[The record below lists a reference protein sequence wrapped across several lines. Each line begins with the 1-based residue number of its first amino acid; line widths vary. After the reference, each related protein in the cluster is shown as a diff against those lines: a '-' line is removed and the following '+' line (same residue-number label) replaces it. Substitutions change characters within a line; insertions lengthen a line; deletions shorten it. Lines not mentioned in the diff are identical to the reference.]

1 MEQKIEL
8 ERAVG
13 IVLFVIVAILA
24 LFVLYLRF
32 FPGDAGVGQ
41 VITSGGTPTVS
52 PYQAGEI
59 AANYVSQTY
68 NISSTDL
75 QFVDAGR
82 QKDDATGEVRWVYKL
97 MDKRTQ
103 RTYDV
108 IIDDYG
114 QILP

>member
-1 MEQKIEL
+1 MRQKTEL

-13 IVLFVIVAILA
+13 IVLFVIAAILA

-32 FPGDAGVGQ
+32 FPGNDNVGQ

-82 QKDDATGEVRWVYKL
+82 QKDDASGEERWFYKL

-108 IIDDYG
+108 AVDDYG
-114 QILP
+114 QVVP